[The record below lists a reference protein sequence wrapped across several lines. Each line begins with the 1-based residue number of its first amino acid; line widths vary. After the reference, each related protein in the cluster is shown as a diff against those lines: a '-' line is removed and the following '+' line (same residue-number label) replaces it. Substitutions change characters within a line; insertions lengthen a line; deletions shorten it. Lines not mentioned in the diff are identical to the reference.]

1 MERGKIKQ
9 IFFLILLLYLFILSL
24 IFIKESAP
32 VIAQEIFQLQKQ
44 INPLNAFGIGWL
56 ITLILQSSG
65 AATSF
70 LMALNSAG
78 LFESSLFIYMILG
91 TRIGTSITLM
101 IAAFIIFARKRR
113 DFRHGFEIALAN
125 LVYAFPIAVLMFLLE
140 YNFSLFSKLGGY
152 FTLIPYERFSL
163 VEFITS
169 PVLNLFS
176 IFPEF
181 FILIIGLLLLFI
193 SLTTLPK
200 ILISLWD
207 KKTIMKKLNKY
218 MGKKYSAF
226 LIGFG
231 LTACLLST
239 TITLTLLVP
248 LIILR
253 LINLKKVI
261 PYMIGANLGGVLD
274 VIIGSMIIGKNAFS
288 ALFVYVM
295 FSIIGLVWLFN
306 TDVIF
311 NLTKYISKKVI
322 KVSKK
327 KALLFLIIFILI
339 ALFLLII

>member
-1 MERGKIKQ
+1 MEKRKIRQ

-24 IFIKESAP
+24 IFIKESTS
-32 VIAQEIFQLQKQ
+32 VITQEIFQLQKQ

-125 LVYAFPIAVLMFLLE
+125 LIYAFPITVLMFLLE
-140 YNFSLFSKLGGY
+140 YNFSLFSKLGEY
-152 FTLIPYERFSL
+152 FTLIPYERFS
-163 VEFITS
+163 VVDFITS

-176 IFPEF
+176 IFPKF
-181 FILIIGLLLLFI
+181 VILIMGFLLLFV

-207 KKTIMKKLNKY
+207 KKTIKKKLNKY

-253 LINLKKVI
+253 LTNLKKVI
-261 PYMIGANLGGVLD
+261 PYIIGANLGGVID
-274 VIIGSMIIGKNAFS
+274 VIIGSIVIGKNAFS

-306 TDVIF
+306 TDIIF
-311 NLTKYISKKVI
+311 NLTKYVSKKVI

-327 KALLFLIIFILI
+327 RALLFLILFILI
-339 ALFLLII
+339 AFFLLII

>member
-1 MERGKIKQ
+1 MEKRKTRQ
-9 IFFLILLLYLFILSL
+9 IFFLILLLYLFVLSL
-24 IFIKESAP
+24 VFIKESTP
-32 VIAQEIFQLQKQ
+32 VIAQGIFQLQKQ

-101 IAAFIIFARKRR
+101 VAAFIIFARKRR

-125 LVYAFPIAVLMFLLE
+125 LIYAFPIALLMFFLE

-152 FTLIPYERFSL
+152 FILIPSGKFSL
-163 VEFITS
+163 VEFITR

-176 IFPEF
+176 IFPKF
-181 FILIIGLLLLFI
+181 FILIIGFLLLFI

-207 KKTIMKKLNKY
+207 KKTITKKLNKY

-261 PYMIGANLGGVLD
+261 PYIIGANLGGVVD
-274 VIIGSMIIGKNAFS
+274 VIIGSIVIGKNAFS

-306 TDVIF
+306 TDIIF
-311 NLTKYISKKVI
+311 NLTKYVSKKVI

-327 KALLFLIIFILI
+327 RALLFLILFIII
-339 ALFLLII
+339 AFFLLII

>member
-1 MERGKIKQ
+1 MEKRKIKQ

-24 IFIKESAP
+24 IFIKESTP
-32 VIAQEIFQLQKQ
+32 VIAQGIFQLQKQ

-65 AATSF
+65 AATSL

-78 LFESSLFIYMILG
+78 LFESSLLVYMILG

-101 IAAFIIFARKRR
+101 IAAFIIFAKKRR

-125 LVYAFPIAVLMFLLE
+125 LIYAFPIAILMFVLE

-152 FTLIPYERFSL
+152 LTLIPYERFSL
-163 VEFITS
+163 IEFITS

-176 IFPEF
+176 VFPKF
-181 FILIIGLLLLFI
+181 LILIIGLLLLFI

-231 LTACLLST
+231 LTAVLLST

-261 PYMIGANLGGVLD
+261 PYMIGANLGGVID
-274 VIIGSMIIGKNAFS
+274 VIIGSIVIGKTAFS

-306 TDVIF
+306 TDIIF
-311 NLTKYISKKVI
+311 NLTKYVSKKVI

-327 KALLFLIIFILI
+327 RALLFLILFILI
-339 ALFLLII
+339 AFLLLII

>member
-274 VIIGSMIIGKNAFS
+274 VIIGSMVIGKNAFS

>member
-1 MERGKIKQ
+1 MEKRKIKQ

-24 IFIKESAP
+24 IFIKESAS

-44 INPLNAFGIGWL
+44 INSLNAFGIGWL

-78 LFESSLFIYMILG
+78 LFESSLFTYMILG

-125 LVYAFPIAVLMFLLE
+125 LIYAFPIAILMFLLE

-163 VEFITS
+163 VDFITR
-169 PVLNLFS
+169 PVSNLFS

-181 FILIIGLLLLFI
+181 FILIIGFLLLFI
-193 SLTTLPK
+193 SLAILPK

-218 MGKKYSAF
+218 MTKKYSAF

-231 LTACLLST
+231 LTACLFST

-261 PYMIGANLGGVLD
+261 PYMIGANLGGVVD
-274 VIIGSMIIGKNAFS
+274 VIIGSIVIGKYAFS

-306 TDVIF
+306 TDIIF
-311 NLTKYISKKVI
+311 NLTKYVSKKVI

-327 KALLFLIIFILI
+327 RALLFLILFILI
-339 ALFLLII
+339 AFFLLIV